1 MYYSIVLLQKVT
13 NYITSLLFMEI
24 MPYVTF
30 ALLFLT
36 WAGIGKYKGLVSI
49 QNVYI
54 KYMSKLKKK
63 KKIVLALLV
72 LVKLVKCHTS
82 VPICHYH
89 GFSSFD

>member
-63 KKIVLALLV
+63 KKNSISTISISEISEMSHQCSHLSL
-72 LVKLVKCHTS
+72 
-82 VPICHYH
+82 PWFFII
-89 GFSSFD
+89 